1 MAAHPKRIRY
11 THKAYIHRQTNEI
24 FSGPISSNMTIV
36 GFPPQNFQVMLFA
49 DKACRIRLAGSLN
62 HVDVIERASFNE
74 KGVIYTSNAFDTLTS
89 IRSDY
94 WETGA
99 TITITAVDSV
109 GMPISWTQTYGPF
122 RCEFGQMGGMSAQIE
137 ANSLGLGTK
146 IVHYVRMERAAP
158 LSPDMTMSV
167 VGRDNQLYVPIS
179 DFEDICTPPDYI
191 PQEWA
196 FRVVKKQDGE
206 IT

>member
-11 THKAYIHRQTNEI
+11 THKDYIHRTTNEI

-122 RCEFGQMGGMSAQIE
+122 RCEFD
-137 ANSLGLGTK
+137 
-146 IVHYVRMERAAP
+146 RW
-158 LSPDMTMSV
+158 V
-167 VGRDNQLYVPIS
+167 VCPR
-179 DFEDICTPPDYI
+179 
-191 PQEWA
+191 
-196 FRVVKKQDGE
+196 R
-206 IT
+206 